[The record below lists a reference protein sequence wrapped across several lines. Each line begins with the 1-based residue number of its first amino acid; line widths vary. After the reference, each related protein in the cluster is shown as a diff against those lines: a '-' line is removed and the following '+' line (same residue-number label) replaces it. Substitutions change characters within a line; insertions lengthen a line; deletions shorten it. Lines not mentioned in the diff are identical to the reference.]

1 MLNFVSWI
9 YISTLIIIIIS
20 KIIFYLEL
28 NEKEKVVSGAK
39 HLQKEFK
46 KLLIVAYHVISAVD
60 VGLFKLCVN
69 YFFSSEKQTT
79 PQILEQL
86 TELDA
91 IPTSLGVLNFVV
103 RNNFIGYLNYK
114 LLKEFQSMVYMA
126 ESEELGNIELV
137 GSKKL
142 KAGIEKHDTKHDEFM
157 LSVNFNT
164 IIEVFKEYPA
174 LAPVSHIGL
183 PEFKI
188 HLKSPW
194 KNKRVYEWTEFFESH
209 LTWPPYLFVT
219 KVSKSSIILT
229 YAVLPIFVSS
239 VVRDLTNLKLLRDLE
254 EIGINVQL
262 SRELLEMNGLMSK
275 PATIKHD
282 YHEEEEKQTALSKQL
297 SSSDG
302 CLHVLRIK
310 EESTL
315 MVNKYLY
322 MCAYTNFIYFDW
334 PFKQEPFHKYIEYIL
349 FSFVQCLRYEVYKSH
364 I

>member
-1 MLNFVSWI
+1 MS
-9 YISTLIIIIIS
+9 IIIIVV
-20 KIIFYLEL
+20 IIFYLDL
-28 NEKEKVVSGAK
+28 NDKEKAVSGAK
-39 HLQKEFK
+39 HLKQEFK
-46 KLLIVAYHVISAVD
+46 TLLIVAYHVNTAVD

-69 YFFSSEKQTT
+69 YFFSSENQTT
-79 PQILEQL
+79 PHIQEQL
-86 TELDA
+86 TELDT
-91 IPTSLGVLNFVV
+91 IPTSLGVLNFLV

-114 LLKEFQSMVYMA
+114 LLKEFQTMLA
-126 ESEELGNIELV
+126 KSEELKKHVEIV
-137 GSKKL
+137 GSKEL
-142 KAGIEKHDTKHDEFM
+142 KTDIEIYERKHDEFI

-219 KVSKSSIILT
+219 EVSKSSIILT

-239 VVRDLTNLKLLRDLE
+239 VVRDLTNPEVLRELE

-262 SRELLEMNGLMSK
+262 SKELLEINSLMSK
-275 PATIKHD
+275 PATIKQD
-282 YHEEEEKQTALSKQL
+282 YHKEEEKQTALSKQL

-302 CLHVLRIK
+302 CVHVLGIK
-310 EESTL
+310 EHSSL
-315 MVNKYLY
+315 MVN
-322 MCAYTNFIYFDW
+322 N
-334 PFKQEPFHKYIEYIL
+334 
-349 FSFVQCLRYEVYKSH
+349 
-364 I
+364 